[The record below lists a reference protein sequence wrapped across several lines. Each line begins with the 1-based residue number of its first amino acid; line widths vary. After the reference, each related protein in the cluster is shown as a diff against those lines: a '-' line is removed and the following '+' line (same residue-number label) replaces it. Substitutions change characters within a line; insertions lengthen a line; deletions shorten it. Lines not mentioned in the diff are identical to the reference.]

1 MSHSTSILEFSQDI
15 SDAQPPPPLP
25 VGPYPAEIV
34 GVQTRVSA
42 TTGNEY
48 VQVTFRVNSD
58 SYPADFTEGDPDGTV
73 LMYNRLTTEDTP
85 TMRYRWRKFLENVGG
100 PRGRKLDLGALVGL
114 RGPID
119 IAHQENEGEQR
130 PTIARI
136 LAPGYEW
143 TVAFCDCPL
152 YSQHVLT
159 TNQGS
164 IHGSTSTQ
172 PSTRHART

>member
-1 MSHSTSILEFSQDI
+1 MESRLYIGNSLERATSMSHSTSILEFSQDI

-114 RGPID
+114 RGTID
-119 IAHQENEGEQR
+119 IAHQEYEGEQR

-136 LAPGYEW
+136 LAP
-143 TVAFCDCPL
+143 
-152 YSQHVLT
+152 
-159 TNQGS
+159 
-164 IHGSTSTQ
+164 
-172 PSTRHART
+172 